1 MNIYLD
7 LFCTFARIG
16 AFTFGGGY
24 AMLPLIQRE
33 VVEKKHWASE
43 DEVMDYYA
51 VGQCT
56 PGVIAVNTATFIGY
70 YQKGI
75 LGGICATLGV
85 ITPSIIIILTI
96 ANLLTA
102 FSTYPI
108 VQHALGGI
116 RIGVCILMLNALIKL
131 FKNGIK
137 DLYGLLIFALAFIAT
152 YFNLLSTIIIVI
164 CAAIIGITIKHFTQK
179 GGAQS

>member
-85 ITPSIIIILTI
+85 VTPSVIIILII

-102 FSTYPI
+102 FSSYPI

-116 RIGVCILMLNALIKL
+116 RI
-131 FKNGIK
+131 
-137 DLYGLLIFALAFIAT
+137 
-152 YFNLLSTIIIVI
+152 
-164 CAAIIGITIKHFTQK
+164 
-179 GGAQS
+179 